1 MLKSSKSIFIVFC
14 IFISLLL
21 GTLYFKSKYTV
32 IEKKDINSLLMAVTT
47 KDDTELNYDTRD
59 YVKRTIKAN
68 NSEGVLNKASYSI
81 KKNGNLYIIHTLSK
95 VDGENEFTVY
105 YKKLK

>member
-21 GTLYFKSKYTV
+21 GTLYFKSKYTI

-47 KDDTELNYDTRD
+47 KDDTELNYDTSD
-59 YVKRTIKAN
+59 YVKRTIKSN

>member
-1 MLKSSKSIFIVFC
+1 
-14 IFISLLL
+14 
-21 GTLYFKSKYTV
+21 
-32 IEKKDINSLLMAVTT
+32 MAVTT

-59 YVKRTIKAN
+59 YVKRTIKGN
-68 NSEGVLNKASYSI
+68 NSEGVLNKASYGI

-105 YKKLK
+105 YKE